1 MWHEDLTVTESPPL
15 ITLYRVA
22 GSREFLIPILGDT
35 NIGIRFT
42 RERPRKKK
50 LPALKIRVGSP
61 SRFSWE

>member
-22 GSREFLIPILGDT
+22 GSRKFLLPILGDT

-50 LPALKIRVGSP
+50 APHPESQSGEPITL
-61 SRFSWE
+61 